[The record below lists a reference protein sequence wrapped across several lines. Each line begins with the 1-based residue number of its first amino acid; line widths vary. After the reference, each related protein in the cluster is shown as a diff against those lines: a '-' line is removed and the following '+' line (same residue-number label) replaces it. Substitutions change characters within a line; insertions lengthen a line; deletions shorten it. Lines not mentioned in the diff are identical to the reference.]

1 MKNRLRADYTE
12 VGETESQNKTG
23 PFQHHTEEE
32 PVWSLDTSGLV
43 LIRYQI
49 PTVGSEKPF
58 DQSVSAYVPSETSS
72 LGATE
77 PDINTSRPKDQR
89 KGPRAGRVQRGSGE
103 GFLGKG
109 HFS

>member
-58 DQSVSAYVPSETSS
+58 DQSVLAYVPSETSS

-77 PDINTSRPKDQR
+77 PDINTSRPT
-89 KGPRAGRVQRGSGE
+89 GPEERTPSWESPKTEWRRLPGERA
-103 GFLGKG
+103 F
-109 HFS
+109 